1 MTPKEDIEF
10 IANLIDKG
18 FHYDRSNDEYVLK
31 WITEGGEEDTSSSAN
46 SSVPPEIYNS
56 LVDGLGLSAR
66 TLNCLKRAKL
76 NRVGEILEKDK
87 SELMQIRNFGQKSMD
102 ELFDKLKELN
112 LLPEENAENTE
123 SSDEENTEE

>member
-1 MTPKEDIEF
+1 MFKSLKNTIQSLEKNEISIKELSQEYIKNIKEKSSLNIF
-10 IANLIDKG
+10 IH
-18 FHYDRSNDEYVLK
+18 FDEQK
-31 WITEGGEEDTSSSAN
+31 I
-46 SSVPPEIYNS
+46 
-56 LVDGLGLSAR
+56 
-66 TLNCLKRAKL
+66 LNQA
-76 NRVGEILEKDK
+76 EILEKDK

>member
-1 MTPKEDIEF
+1 MCIR
-10 IANLIDKG
+10 
-18 FHYDRSNDEYVLK
+18 DR
-31 WITEGGEEDTSSSAN
+31 
-46 SSVPPEIYNS
+46 
-56 LVDGLGLSAR
+56 
-66 TLNCLKRAKL
+66 L